1 MRSRRITLWAQVY
14 TRSSASRIW
23 WFCGTPNSE
32 RGVSLTLLSALVMML
47 FLLLSWLDQPQF
59 AGLCLVLLSPIL
71 LCVFVV
77 SWGPALIWMETE
89 GEKIWAREEV
99 GGRIQRR
106 ETYGWDVFCER
117 ESVKL
122 NFLKSSK
129 SQLVGAQ
136 KALGPLGTFK
146 PWCVFPRLK
155 NSLKWQWVG
164 PE

>member
-1 MRSRRITLWAQVY
+1 
-14 TRSSASRIW
+14 
-23 WFCGTPNSE
+23 
-32 RGVSLTLLSALVMML
+32 
-47 FLLLSWLDQPQF
+47 
-59 AGLCLVLLSPIL
+59 
-71 LCVFVV
+71 
-77 SWGPALIWMETE
+77 METE

-146 PWCVFPRLK
+146 P
-155 NSLKWQWVG
+155 
-164 PE
+164 